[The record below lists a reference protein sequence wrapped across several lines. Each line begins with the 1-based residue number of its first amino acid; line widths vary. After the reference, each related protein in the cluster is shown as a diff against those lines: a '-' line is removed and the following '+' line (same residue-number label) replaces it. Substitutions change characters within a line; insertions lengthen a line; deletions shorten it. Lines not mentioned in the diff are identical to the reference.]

1 MEFSGK
7 IELNETC
14 AGRNGSISTVHTIHS
29 PATVTVP
36 ILCSIESEEFSC
48 GAVRI
53 RSGDTKLI
61 HTTHHRTT
69 VVQDNLIE
77 DKVNMSNTPFSSDN
91 SLLATST
98 RPGSTSWFN
107 SATQTFSS
115 YKTTLIIVGIA
126 IAMLAAAAVP
136 AGRMLRKASGVNITN
151 FNSNSAPSNNSNNV
165 DGAIANMEAGQQ
177 YPALP
182 EPAAAEQEE
191 EEVPQE
197 EEDEEVEI
205 WKILK
210 KPVHLRTPMER
221 IAADNWA
228 RLHDPF
234 QLHH

>member
-1 MEFSGK
+1 
-7 IELNETC
+7 
-14 AGRNGSISTVHTIHS
+14 
-29 PATVTVP
+29 
-36 ILCSIESEEFSC
+36 
-48 GAVRI
+48 
-53 RSGDTKLI
+53 
-61 HTTHHRTT
+61 
-69 VVQDNLIE
+69 
-77 DKVNMSNTPFSSDN
+77 
-91 SLLATST
+91 
-98 RPGSTSWFN
+98 
-107 SATQTFSS
+107 
-115 YKTTLIIVGIA
+115 
-126 IAMLAAAAVP
+126 MLAAAAVP
-136 AGRMLRKASGVNITN
+136 ARRMLRKAGGTGGVNITN
-151 FNSNSAPSNNSNNV
+151 FNSNSAPSNNSNNM

-228 RLHDPF
+228 RMHDPF